1 MLNSPLFDAPQAGE
15 LSSPEARG
23 DAPRPDTSRT
33 PWSRSSGKAGV
44 VRPQP
49 GLPGEARPRFT
60 PASTMACIILALS
73 PFLAAPA
80 SADQLTLTRLRS
92 GDLADPK
99 NAVAS
104 IMKEEWAS
112 EIQNVAGS
120 YSFSY
125 ALFKAG
131 GRDYLVSSMRG
142 SSCRPDECTW
152 RVQRLDSSYSVSASG
167 APIVACGEANKVDVT
182 AEKLTICGKA
192 VPLP

>member
-1 MLNSPLFDAPQAGE
+1 MASPLFGRCAGE
-15 LSSPEARG
+15 LTSPEARG
-23 DAPRPDTSRT
+23 DAPRPDTFRT
-33 PWSRSSGKAGV
+33 PWSRSMGKAGV

-60 PASTMACIILALS
+60 RASTMAFVLLSVAALY
-73 PFLAAPA
+73 PAPA
-80 SADQLTLTRLRS
+80 LADPLTLTRLRS

-99 NAVAS
+99 NAIAP
-104 IMKEEWAS
+104 IMKKEWAS
-112 EIQNVAGS
+112 EIQNATGS

-125 ALFKAG
+125 ALFKAD
-131 GRDYLVSSMRG
+131 GREYLVSSMRG

-152 RVQRLDSSYSVSASG
+152 RVQRLDASYRVEASG

-182 AEKLTICGKA
+182 ADRLTICGKA

>member
-1 MLNSPLFDAPQAGE
+1 MPRFFPSPLFDAARRARRTAE
-15 LSSPEARG
+15 PEARG
-23 DAPRPDTSRT
+23 DAPRPDTYRRPWRGAGSHPEGTAAQRRT
-33 PWSRSSGKAGV
+33 
-44 VRPQP
+44 
-49 GLPGEARPRFT
+49 ARRLT
-60 PASTMACIILALS
+60 PASTMACAILALS

-104 IMKEEWAS
+104 IMKQEWAS